1 MNTKDLNNVFK
12 KATDLIDEVDL
23 KRNFNNAQ
31 QEIQQDIM
39 KHSIDNEDIKNRTS
53 TLTAEIK
60 KINQDTLE
68 TRQKIKD
75 IYNKL

>member
-23 KRNFNNAQ
+23 KRNFTNAQ

-53 TLTAEIK
+53 TLTSEIK
-60 KINQDTLE
+60 RINQDTLE